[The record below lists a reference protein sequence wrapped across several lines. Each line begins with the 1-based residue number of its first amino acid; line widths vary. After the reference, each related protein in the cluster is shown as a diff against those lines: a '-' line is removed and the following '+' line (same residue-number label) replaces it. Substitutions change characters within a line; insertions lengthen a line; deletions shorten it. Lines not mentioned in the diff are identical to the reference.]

1 MLYARSMVIDE
12 LKVSQASH
20 DAAIAYYYCD
30 YRTQVAQPLSLALGS
45 ILRLLVEQLASLPVS
60 LRELYEICCREDRTP
75 IPSELEQII
84 HGFSSSFSR
93 SFILVD
99 ALDEFSIDDSA
110 QTAQF
115 TRLLDSLAVAG
126 IHVLVTS
133 RTLPT
138 PSLTVEHVI
147 ESHSAAER
155 DIRSYVAHALDADDS
170 MIDILDSS
178 LQHDISSAVVE
189 QAKGMYEN
197 PTAHSSLVIVNK
209 FLL

>member
-1 MLYARSMVIDE
+1 MLYARSTAIDE
-12 LKVSQASH
+12 LKVSQTSH
-20 DAAIAYYYCD
+20 NAAIAYYHCD

-60 LRELYEICCREDRTP
+60 LRKIYEICCREDRTP
-75 IPSELEQII
+75 LPSELEHII
-84 HGFSSSFSR
+84 HGVSSSFSR

-115 TRLLDSLAVAG
+115 TRVLDRLAVAG
-126 IHVLVTS
+126 IQVLVTS

-138 PSLTVEHVI
+138 PSLTAEHVI

-155 DIRSYVAHALDADDS
+155 DIRSYVAHALHGDDS

-178 LQHDISSAVVE
+178 LKNDISNAVVE
-189 QAKGMYEN
+189 QAKGM
-197 PTAHSSLVIVNK
+197 
-209 FLL
+209 

>member
-1 MLYARSMVIDE
+1 MLYARSTAIDE
-12 LKVSQASH
+12 LKVSQTSH
-20 DAAIAYYYCD
+20 NAAIAYYYCD

-60 LRELYEICCREDRTP
+60 LREIYEICCREDRTP
-75 IPSELEQII
+75 LPSELEHII
-84 HGFSSSFSR
+84 HGVSSSFSR

-115 TRLLDSLAVAG
+115 TRVLDRLAVAG
-126 IHVLVTS
+126 IQVLVTS

-138 PSLTVEHVI
+138 PSLTAEHVI

-155 DIRSYVAHALDADDS
+155 GIRSYVAHALHADDS

-178 LQHDISSAVVE
+178 LKNDISNAVVE
-189 QAKGMYEN
+189 QAKGM
-197 PTAHSSLVIVNK
+197 
-209 FLL
+209 

>member
-45 ILRLLVEQLASLPVS
+45 ILRLLVEQLASLPVA
-60 LRELYEICCREDRTP
+60 LRELCETCCREDRTP
-75 IPSELEQII
+75 LPSELEHII
-84 HGFSSSFSR
+84 RGASSSFSR

-99 ALDEFSIDDSA
+99 ALDEFSIDSSA

-115 TRLLDSLAVAG
+115 TKVLDSLAMTG
-126 IHVLVTS
+126 IQVLVTS

-155 DIRSYVAHALDADDS
+155 DIRSYVVHALHADDS
-170 MIDILDSS
+170 MVDILDSS
-178 LQHDISSAVVE
+178 LEQDISSAVVD
-189 QAKGMYEN
+189 QAKGM
-197 PTAHSSLVIVNK
+197 
-209 FLL
+209 